1 MTTELKKPVSRR
13 TTSPH
18 RGRRVVV
25 TIAPGDVIGF
35 REERT
40 RKTYWITLG
49 ACFDMA
55 VKIEVARIKAEK
67 HKARKGRRSARL
79 VVQE

>member
-1 MTTELKKPVSRR
+1 MTTQLKKAVTRR
-13 TTSPH
+13 TESTH

-40 RKTYWITLG
+40 RKTYWISLA

-55 VKIEVARIKAEK
+55 VKIEVAHQRKEK
-67 HKARKGRRSARL
+67 RRKS
-79 VVQE
+79 

>member
-1 MTTELKKPVSRR
+1 MTTELNRPVTRR
-13 TTSPH
+13 TRTPH

-25 TIAPGDVIGF
+25 TIAPGDIIGF

-40 RKTYWITLG
+40 RKTYWIDLG

-55 VKIEVARIKAEK
+55 VKIEVAHQKAEK
-67 HKARKGRRSARL
+67 RKAKNGGRKP
-79 VVQE
+79 

>member
-1 MTTELKKPVSRR
+1 MTTELKRAVTRR
-13 TTSPH
+13 TTSAH

-25 TIAPGDVIGF
+25 TIAPGDIIGF

-40 RKTYWITLG
+40 RKTYWIELG

-55 VKIEVARIKAEK
+55 VKREVARIKAEK
-67 HKARKGRRSARL
+67 QQARKGRRS
-79 VVQE
+79 

>member
-1 MTTELKKPVSRR
+1 MTTELRKAVSRR
-13 TTSPH
+13 TIAPH

-40 RKTYWITLG
+40 RKTYWVSLG

-55 VKIEVARIKAEK
+55 VKLEVARQRAEK
-67 HKARKGRRSARL
+67 KKGAKR
-79 VVQE
+79 

>member
-1 MTTELKKPVSRR
+1 MTTELQRPVTRR
-13 TTSPH
+13 TASRH

-55 VKIEVARIKAEK
+55 VKIEVARLKEEK
-67 HKARKGRRSARL
+67 KKARKAARR
-79 VVQE
+79 

>member
-1 MTTELKKPVSRR
+1 MTTELKRAVVRR
-13 TTSPH
+13 TTAPH

-25 TIAPGDVIGF
+25 TIAPGDIIGF

-40 RKTYWITLG
+40 RKTYWIPLG

-55 VKIEVARIKAEK
+55 VKIEVARTKAESQAK
-67 HKARKGRRSARL
+67 KRGVRK
-79 VVQE
+79 

>member
-1 MTTELKKPVSRR
+1 MTTELRKAVSRR
-13 TTSPH
+13 TAAPH

-55 VKIEVARIKAEK
+55 VKLEVARLKAEK
-67 HKARKGRRSARL
+67 KKGRK
-79 VVQE
+79 